1 MRTSPLVLLLASA
14 VMLPALSHSAV
25 TFQFSY
31 DGTGGNLWSNDAKNA
46 LNIAA
51 NNMAGYFSAY
61 TATIDI
67 QVSGSNVN
75 NQTLASAGSEYASI
89 TNGFGNLGVVG
100 TKILTNGAS
109 DLNSSAFDGTVDA
122 NFFHAW
128 SFNDT
133 VNSSQYDFVSTM
145 MHEIGHALGFLSGLD
160 SSGVSFL
167 GPNAYTPFD
176 QFLVDGG
183 GTTMVTGSL
192 TTSPNWATASIGGTG
207 NGLYFNGTNAVAANG
222 GNPVAIYSPTTWSQ
236 GSSASHL
243 DDDFF
248 TGGNAKLM
256 NSASPTGFGIRT
268 LSDIEIG
275 IFRDLGY
282 TQIAAVPEPTRGVL
296 ILFAVSCLVM
306 RRRRTV

>member
-1 MRTSPLVLLLASA
+1 MRFSPLLLLASA
-14 VMLPALSHSAV
+14 MLPALSHSAV

-31 DGTGGNLWSNDAKNA
+31 DGAGGNLWSNDAKNA
-46 LNIAA
+46 LNVAA

-61 TATIDI
+61 TTTIDI
-67 QVSGSNVN
+67 QVSGSNAN
-75 NQTLASAGSEYASI
+75 NQTLASAGSNYASAS
-89 TNGFGNLGVVG
+89 NGFGNLGVVG

-122 NFFHAW
+122 NFFYDW

-133 VNSSQYDFVSTM
+133 VSNSQYDFVSTM

-167 GPNAYTPFD
+167 GANAYTPFD
-176 QFLVDGG
+176 QFLVNGT

-192 TTSPNWATASIGGTG
+192 TTSPSWAAASVGGTGNG
-207 NGLYFNGTNAVAANG
+207 NGLYFNGTNALAANG
-222 GNPVAIYSPTTWSQ
+222 GNAVPIYSPTTWSQ

-248 TGGNAKLM
+248 KNGNEKLM
-256 NSASPTGFGIRT
+256 NSASPPGFGIRT

-275 IFRDLGY
+275 IFKDLGY
-282 TQIAAVPEPTRGVL
+282 TQITAAPEPTRGVL
-296 ILFAVSCLVM
+296 FLFAVSCLVM